1 MTITPLDIQHSLQ
14 NKRQFLKAAPVAGS
28 CRDILPSCA
37 RSWRTALWGLGSNII
52 LRAPGVEGG
61 GSISACQQRWTPT
74 AAGSWQGWTDMAPV
88 QESNR
93 AGESDSEGVVGRKLQ
108 TMAQTHQDTR
118 GATCRQGLLKES
130 HQRTPREAQPE
141 DMSSSGR

>member
-1 MTITPLDIQHSLQ
+1 MQEAEGLLSGAWAPTSSSMLLGW
-14 NKRQFLKAAPVAGS
+14 REEAASQRVSKGGPPWQLAHG
-28 CRDILPSCA
+28 
-37 RSWRTALWGLGSNII
+37 
-52 LRAPGVEGG
+52 RA
-61 GSISACQQRWTPT
+61 
-74 AAGSWQGWTDMAPV
+74 GWTDMAPV

-93 AGESDSEGVVGRKLQ
+93 AGESGAEGMVGRKLQ

-118 GATCRQGLLKES
+118 GAMCCQGLLKES